1 MHCAVRDD
9 QRKQD
14 ATQKL
19 MAKKPPRLRPS
30 GTNANGD
37 LRTTLP
43 FILPLHS

>member
-9 QRKQD
+9 QRAS